1 MRLVCVEG
9 TSAMS
14 IFGNVWLY
22 SAAAFVI
29 GVFLTWLFWV
39 RPLQKRLLAALRR
52 YDRGPNGVPATTA
65 DKPATQHMTG
75 VMGGGR
81 STATGVTVPI
91 ATGHQEMSQETTS
104 LFRSYR
110 PDGKPEEQTGSWV
123 PVALDPD
130 DDLSRGEFPPA
141 DQNVEFS
148 QRAWDPSRLNPTGVD
163 EAGEQS
169 YQTTDP
175 SDMDVS
181 PESLI
186 SSDDHAEK
194 ESSKDVSD
202 VDTGYPERVNT
213 GSEMAENRQPDD
225 HDTEY
230 FTFLQQQR
238 ADVDSPYGESED
250 KSSNEDWKAERADIV
265 EGQTGVLAT
274 DLDVTQPTVSE
285 ASDRSMFEPVMD
297 SDLALDDDLPD
308 PRKPANPLPEPD
320 RVDGPIGPFG
330 PGSALPQPD
339 GSAPTPEFTVK
350 ARTSSMV
357 FHTSTSPFFDRL
369 LPQVWFRTPED
380 ARRAG
385 FTSWERPKDTRL

>member
-1 MRLVCVEG
+1 
-9 TSAMS
+9 MS

-52 YDRGPNGVPATTA
+52 YDRGPTGVPATTA

-81 STATGVTVPI
+81 STVTGVTVPI
-91 ATGHQEMSQETTS
+91 ATGHQEIPQETTS
-104 LFRSYR
+104 LFRSYQ

-123 PVALDPD
+123 PVVFDPD

-148 QRAWDPSRLNPTGVD
+148 QRTWDPSRLNTTGGD
-163 EAGEQS
+163 EAEGQS
-169 YQTTDP
+169 YQTADP

-181 PESLI
+181 REGLVSSGNRAEEESN
-186 SSDDHAEK
+186 
-194 ESSKDVSD
+194 KDISD
-202 VDTGYPERVNT
+202 VEAEYPERVNT
-213 GSEMAENRQPDD
+213 GSEMAEARQPGD

-238 ADVDSPYGESED
+238 ADVHNPYGETED
-250 KSSNEDWKAERADIV
+250 KSSNEYRKAEGANVV
-265 EGQTGVLAT
+265 EDHTGVLAT

-285 ASDRSMFEPVMD
+285 SSDRSMFEPVMD
-297 SDLALDDDLPD
+297 SGLALDDDLPD
-308 PRKPANPLPEPD
+308 PRKPANPLPEPSQN
-320 RVDGPIGPFG
+320 GPIGPFG

-339 GSAPTPEFTVK
+339 GSAPTPEFQVK

-380 ARRAG
+380 AKRAG